1 MLEKAQDTKNMNT
14 NVPVILYTGKS
25 IKITPTKRTSIPLTI
40 PLIVPPIIYANAI
53 SIPDNG
59 AVSRSGNC

>member
-25 IKITPTKRTSIPLTI
+25 IKITPTTNNVNGNDYFVSCLRLFGSI
-40 PLIVPPIIYANAI
+40 
-53 SIPDNG
+53 
-59 AVSRSGNC
+59 GNKFES